1 MNSEGLVGINVV
13 NAFTVLFYMV
23 LWAVVFYVVAQV
35 ARKYSANNG
44 TGAPVFAPAG
54 GSTGG

>member
-23 LWAVVFYVVAQV
+23 LWAAVFYVVAQV
-35 ARKYSANNG
+35 ARKYSGNAN
-44 TGAPVFAPAG
+44 GASPVFTPAG
-54 GSTGG
+54 GATGG

>member
-13 NAFTVLFYMV
+13 NAFTVLFYMA

-35 ARKYSANNG
+35 ARKYSGNSNG
-44 TGAPVFAPAG
+44 GAPFMPAG
-54 GSTGG
+54 GATGG